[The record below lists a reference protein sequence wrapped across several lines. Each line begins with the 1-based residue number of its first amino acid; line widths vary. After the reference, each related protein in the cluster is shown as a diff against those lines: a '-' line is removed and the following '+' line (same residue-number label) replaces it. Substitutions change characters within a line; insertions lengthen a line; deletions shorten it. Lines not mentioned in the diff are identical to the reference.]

1 MDIRYGVAQEGQ
13 LVDNEDQVVLSVTL
27 DQPQA
32 HSTSAAVLLLPTQFP
47 PLGTSQTIPVYAIV
61 LLSLA
66 FGLLI
71 VVCGITACFVCYSS
85 RQRLLHKRKT
95 NRPHNDD
102 DESSTSKV
110 SNPSTARPTMTNT
123 HSRKIRRS
131 KSSVQLLMQ
140 KAAEISRQNQTTN
153 SAHNKPATSKSSL
166 KRSSSLP
173 DLATLRKCPTSNS
186 TTAPSY
192 ILPTRIT
199 SRSKAKVATVRP
211 ISRVCPPSKPP
222 ATPPSST
229 SCKVTD
235 KSLDVRLENWRKAH
249 PCQPVSSSAGWYER
263 HKSRQVA
270 LASYAQLYLAA
281 GARTPEPGISPSTKL

>member
-1 MDIRYGVAQEGQ
+1 ML
-13 LVDNEDQVVLSVTL
+13 LVPL
-27 DQPQA
+27 DQPLV
-32 HSTSAAVLLLPTQFP
+32 HSTNTEVLLVPTRSPMPVQ
-47 PLGTSQTIPVYAIV
+47 LQGIEIIPVYAIV

-66 FGLLI
+66 FGALI

-85 RQRLLHKRKT
+85 RQRLLHTRKT

-102 DESSTSKV
+102 DDESSTSKAP
-110 SNPSTARPTMTNT
+110 NLPTTRLPMTNT

-140 KAAEISRQNQTTN
+140 KAAEISRQNQ
-153 SAHNKPATSKSSL
+153 SANLEHNRPAKSNSSL
-166 KRSSSLP
+166 NRSSSLP
-173 DLATLRKCPTSNS
+173 DLATLRQCPATS
-186 TTAPSY
+186 TAPSY
-192 ILPTRIT
+192 TLSTRIT

-211 ISRVCPPSKPP
+211 ITHVCPPSKPP
-222 ATPPSST
+222 PPSPTLIPST

-235 KSLDVRLENWRKAH
+235 KSLDVRLEKWRKTH